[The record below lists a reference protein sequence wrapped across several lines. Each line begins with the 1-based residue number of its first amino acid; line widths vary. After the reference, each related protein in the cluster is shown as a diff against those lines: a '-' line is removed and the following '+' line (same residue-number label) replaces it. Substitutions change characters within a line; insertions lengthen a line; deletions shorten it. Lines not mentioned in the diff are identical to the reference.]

1 MGLPDF
7 SQVLCNQVDSRTI
20 QLSAE
25 YNNVSVPLRFT
36 NVGLL
41 KDEPKLHT
49 SISAAE
55 VNIKSICNALG
66 YNQYSAKVVKLAKD
80 QKTIEITADMKSYT
94 KLQEDQEGCLSVTCT
109 RKGCYSFLNFNKIW
123 FYFLLHTCISNIPKI
138 LYDFLDNCQ
147 SNNDCQPTQICTNGF
162 CLGRWKKIYRLRNFD
177 MLKFGNFS
185 KMLIHISLNHFYE
198 YRDLWS

>member
-25 YNNVSVPLRFT
+25 YNNVSVPLRFA

-109 RKGCYSFLNFNKIW
+109 RKGCYSFLNFNKI
-123 FYFLLHTCISNIPKI
+123 
-138 LYDFLDNCQ
+138 
-147 SNNDCQPTQICTNGF
+147 
-162 CLGRWKKIYRLRNFD
+162 
-177 MLKFGNFS
+177 
-185 KMLIHISLNHFYE
+185 
-198 YRDLWS
+198 